1 MKKKSFYKSLL
12 RMILKS
18 MPRFLSVLA
27 IIAVGVGFFAGINAT
42 EPDMILSADKYY
54 KNNNLSDFRIVS
66 SLGFEEGDIT
76 NVMKTEGIYNV
87 QKGYSKDLFLTSQEG
102 ITSIVKLFSYDHKY
116 YKDGSGLNIPVIKE
130 GRMPEKSGEIVVEYG
145 VNVPKDIKLG
155 SKVVLSVP
163 ENQQTDD
170 FIRTETFTVVG
181 IIDSPLYINF
191 ERGQT
196 NIGNGSIDFF
206 AYIHEKDFKIEKVT
220 DIFIRTTQSNDFKAY
235 SNEYQA
241 HISPIKSVLEKLGTN
256 AVAIETQ
263 ELKRKLEDGKKEL
276 EENKSKA
283 EAELADAEKKLAEA
297 ENEILKGKDELN
309 KNDIK
314 YTKELKDKETELEN
328 GKKELENG
336 KKLYEKNYQKW
347 LAGYNDYIK
356 AEKELVTAKAK
367 LDSAGQLL
375 KPLEAE
381 LSASKEKLDLANT
394 QLNLLSKSIHGL
406 KEIQTDLDA
415 NPPRNIEE
423 YNQLIDKV
431 KTYSPEASEI
441 IVNSA
446 KLGDENFVL
455 TLGMTLQSII
465 TGMESKHTSGIKEYQ
480 EGFSR
485 YTQGATALNE
495 YKTGLAEY
503 EAGQKELIIAKA
515 TLDTG
520 KLELDKAKAEI
531 DKNAAKISDGENV
544 LNKAKQDLDKSLEEG
559 RLKLAKAEVDLL
571 EGRKTYIGNRTKAL
585 KEIQDAEEKIKDSE
599 KQILEIPSGWFVFER
614 DGNPGYA
621 GYGDDARRIGAVAKV
636 FPLFFFLVAA
646 LVCLTTMTRM
656 VEDDRMEI
664 GTLKA
669 LGYSTF
675 TIASKYLIYALLS
688 SVLGSL
694 LGLSIGFWL
703 FPNAIMNAYG
713 IMYKIPVRI
722 TPYHLNYAVISILL
736 AVITTVSASLLATL
750 QELRTT
756 PAVLIQPKAPKP
768 GKRILLER
776 IAFFWKRLSFTHKI
790 TARNIFRYKQRF
802 LMTVIG
808 ISGCTAL
815 LVTGFGLKNSI
826 NDIMDKQ
833 FDDIFVYDGQVLV
846 DTDKEISERDFGSI
860 LSEDSS
866 IESYILVFSENGD
879 VFAGNSNRS
888 YETNIMVPENTEQ
901 FANFVNL
908 HDRETKNKID
918 LPQDGAVI
926 SEKLSN
932 LLRLGVGDTLKFR
945 DNDNIT
951 YEIMVSAIAENYLS
965 HYIFLSP
972 DYFNKVTFGDPKY
985 NAGMFNLRN
994 PETIEE
1000 REFKETLMNNKGVLA
1015 VVLTRRIA
1023 EEVKDTMES
1032 LDYVVMI
1039 LILSAGAL
1047 AFVVLYNLTNINITE
1062 RLREIATIKVLGF
1075 RDGEVSSYVYRE
1087 NILLSIMGTLLG
1099 IMLGAL
1105 LHKYVIGTMEID
1117 TMMFGQSIHLLSF
1130 LLSIL
1135 LTMIFS
1141 VLVNLSMYGKLKN
1154 INMVES
1160 LKSIE

>member
-1 MKKKSFYKSLL
+1 MKTALYKSLL

-18 MPRFLSVLA
+18 LPRFLSVLA

-54 KNNNLSDFRIVS
+54 KNNNLSDFRIIS
-66 SLGFEEGDIT
+66 PLGFKEEDIS
-76 NVMKTEGIYNV
+76 NVMKTEGIYSV

-102 ITSIVKLFSYDHKY
+102 ITSIVKLFSYNDKY
-116 YKDGSGLNIPVIKE
+116 YKAGSGQNIPVIKE
-130 GRMPEKSGEIVVEYG
+130 GRMPEKSGEMVVEYG
-145 VNVPKDIKLG
+145 LNVPKDIKPG

-170 FIRTETFTVVG
+170 FIRTQTFVVVG

-206 AYIHEKDFKIEKVT
+206 AYICEEDFKMGKVT
-220 DIFIRTTQSNDFKAY
+220 DLFIRTKQSNAFKAY
-235 SNEYQA
+235 SDEYKE
-241 HISPIKSVLEKLGTN
+241 HLTPVKSALEKLGTD
-256 AVAIETQ
+256 AVAIETK
-263 ELKRKLEDGKKEL
+263 ELKSELEDGKKEFKD
-276 EENKSKA
+276 NKAKA
-283 EAELADAEKKLAEA
+283 ESELADAEKKLADA
-297 ENEILKGKDELN
+297 ENEIAKGKDELN
-309 KNDIK
+309 KNEIK
-314 YTKELKDKETELEN
+314 YTKELEDKEIELKN

-336 KKLYEKNYQKW
+336 KKTYEENYQKW
-347 LAGYNDYIK
+347 LTGYDEYLEG
-356 AEKELVTAKAK
+356 EKELATAKAQ
-367 LDSAGQLL
+367 LDNAAQML
-375 KPLEAE
+375 KPIEAE
-381 LSASKEKLDLANT
+381 LAAGKEELDLANA
-394 QLNLLSKSIHGL
+394 QLDLLSKSILGL
-406 KEIQTDLDA
+406 KEIQTDLKS
-415 NPPRNIEE
+415 NPPENIDE
-423 YNQLIDKV
+423 YNQLIEKIAI
-431 KTYSPEASEI
+431 YSKEASAAI
-441 IVNSA
+441 ANSA
-446 KLGDENFVL
+446 KLGEDEYFLFNL
-455 TLGMTLQSII
+455 NMTLQTII
-465 TGMESKHTSGIKEYQ
+465 TNMESTHTAGIKEYQ
-480 EGFSR
+480 EGLAKYSE
-485 YTQGATALNE
+485 GAKALDE
-495 YKTGLAEY
+495 YKSGLAKY
-503 EAGQKELIIAKA
+503 EEGQKELSQAKA
-515 TLDTG
+515 TLDSG
-520 KLELDKAKAEI
+520 KLELDKAKIEI
-531 DKNAAKISDGENV
+531 EKNEEKLSEGEKA
-544 LNKAKQDLDKSLEEG
+544 LNKAKEDLKKSLEDG

-571 EGRKTYIGNRTKAL
+571 KGRKTYIENRTKAL
-585 KEIQDAEEKIKDSE
+585 NEIQHAEEKIKDSE
-599 KQILEIPSGWFVFER
+599 KQILEIPSGWFVFDR

-669 LGYSTF
+669 LGYSTY

-688 SVLGSL
+688 SLLGAL
-694 LGLSIGFWL
+694 IGLSIGFWL

-722 TPYHLNYAVISILL
+722 TPYHLNYAVISIFL

-768 GKRILLER
+768 GKRILMER
-776 IAFFWKRLSFTHKI
+776 ITFLWNRLSFMQKI

-802 LMTVIG
+802 LMTVFG

-833 FDDIFVYDGQVLV
+833 FDDIFIYDGQVIV
-846 DTDKEISERDFGSI
+846 DTDKEISERDLEKI
-860 LSEDSS
+860 LGENSS
-866 IESYILVFSENGD
+866 IESYIQIFSENGD
-879 VFAGNSNRS
+879 VFVGNSNRS
-888 YETNIMVPENTEQ
+888 YETSIMVPEKALHFT
-901 FANFVNL
+901 NFVSL

-918 LPQDGAVI
+918 LPEDGAVI

-932 LLRLGVGDTLKFR
+932 LLGLGVGDTLKYR
-945 DNDNIT
+945 NNDNIT
-951 YEIMVSAIAENYLS
+951 YEIVVSAIAENYLS
-965 HYIFLSP
+965 HYIYLSP
-972 DYFNKVTFGDPKY
+972 EYFNKVTLGDPQY
-985 NAGMFNLRN
+985 NTGMFNLKN
-994 PETIEE
+994 PETIDE
-1000 REFKETLMNNKGVLA
+1000 RDFKEALMNYKGVLA
-1015 VVLTRRIA
+1015 VVLTRGIA
-1023 EEVKDTMES
+1023 EEVMDTMES

-1062 RLREIATIKVLGF
+1062 RMREIATIKVLGF
-1075 RDGEVSSYVYRE
+1075 RDGEVSTYVYRE
-1087 NILLSIMGTLLG
+1087 NILLSIAGTLLG
-1099 IMLGAL
+1099 IILGVL

-1117 TMMFGQSIHLLSF
+1117 AMMFGQSIHLPSYAF
-1130 LLSIL
+1130 SIV
-1135 LTMIFS
+1135 LTMVFS
-1141 VLVNLSMYGKLKN
+1141 VLVNLSMYGRLKN